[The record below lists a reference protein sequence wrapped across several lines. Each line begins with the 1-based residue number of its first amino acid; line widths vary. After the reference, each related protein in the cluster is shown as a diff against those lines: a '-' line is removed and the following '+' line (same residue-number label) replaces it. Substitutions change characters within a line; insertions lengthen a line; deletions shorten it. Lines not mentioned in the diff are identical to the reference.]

1 MGGYAFSGRL
11 LCVFV
16 VMYKYI
22 VYSLWYGDY
31 MTKHR
36 VKNIICG
43 MLVLIA
49 IITIFLLNSDVFGV
63 SAAQIEQDARV
74 SQAIDNEWA
83 VSKASN
89 QKLCAMIFYN
99 DAQDDYTVSIYINRI
114 GFSFGYFFFY
124 GGGAAGIMDGV
135 HEFDYDIY
143 GSALISMN
151 KENISRIELDNGV
164 EVTTISVDPE
174 KPFAVVIPMNCGSV
188 TLFDI
193 NDTIVPITDVER
205 QSC

>member
-1 MGGYAFSGRL
+1 
-11 LCVFV
+11 
-16 VMYKYI
+16 
-22 VYSLWYGDY
+22 
-31 MTKHR
+31 
-36 VKNIICG
+36 
-43 MLVLIA
+43 
-49 IITIFLLNSDVFGV
+49 
-63 SAAQIEQDARV
+63 
-74 SQAIDNEWA
+74 
-83 VSKASN
+83 
-89 QKLCAMIFYN
+89 
-99 DAQDDYTVSIYINRI
+99 
-114 GFSFGYFFFY
+114 
-124 GGGAAGIMDGV
+124 MDGV